1 MDADV
6 PVSLSCQSFM
16 QLVFCVGLL
25 GCVGAIADLN
35 TDSWL
40 LKGALLAGLIGAVNF
55 MCR

>member
-1 MDADV
+1 
-6 PVSLSCQSFM
+6 M

-40 LKGALLAGLIGAVNF
+40 LKGALLAGLIGAVNL